1 MQIIEKNQNKLLRYL
16 NNSKISDGIST
27 KSIMEKFKQLSVNQL
42 NASIKLCDVWTAIN
56 LKNYPTKVIQMTA
69 DINSTHTR
77 SSTSGKLKESGK
89 TVITQATLINDAMHG
104 IRHLKKCMKA
114 YHTML
119 PKKNIRTF
127 VKTLPF

>member
-1 MQIIEKNQNKLLRYL
+1 
-16 NNSKISDGIST
+16 
-27 KSIMEKFKQLSVNQL
+27 MEKFKQLSVNQL

-89 TVITQATLINDAMHG
+89 IVITQATLMNDAT
-104 IRHLKKCMKA
+104 RAWNKA
-114 YHTML
+114 PKEVHESLSYNFA
-119 PKKNIRTF
+119 KKNIRTF
-127 VKTLPF
+127 VKTLPI